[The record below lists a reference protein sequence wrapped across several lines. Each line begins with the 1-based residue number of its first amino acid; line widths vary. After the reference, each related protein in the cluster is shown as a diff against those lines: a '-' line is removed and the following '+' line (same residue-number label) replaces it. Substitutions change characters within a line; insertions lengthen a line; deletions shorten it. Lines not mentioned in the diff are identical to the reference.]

1 METEPLAAALDL
13 AAMGFACFPCRADK
27 KPATPHGFK
36 DATADATELRR
47 LWRQHPGPL
56 VGLPTGQRN
65 GFDVLDIDPRHGGDA
80 WFAVERDRLPETRR
94 HCTRSGG
101 LHILFGHRQGVRNSE
116 SKIAPGVDVRGE
128 GGYVIWWP
136 GFGGEVEIAAPLAE
150 WPQWVLSILLPPP
163 PAPRPPAA
171 PSRLP
176 RTITNRRAAAILAAS
191 LARLRTAP
199 EGQRHYRLRAAA
211 RTLGGLAGLVGI
223 SDADAERE
231 LLAAVLAAGGAEVS
245 EANASA
251 TIRWGLA
258 QGRAMPLSLEN
269 RT

>member
-1 METEPLAAALDL
+1 MSADALALALDL
-13 AAMGFACFPCRADK
+13 AEMGLACFPCRGDK

-36 DATADATELRR
+36 DATADAAELRH
-47 LWRQHPGPL
+47 LWGQHPGPL

-65 GFDVLDIDPRHGGDA
+65 GFDVLDIDPRHGGDE
-80 WFAVERDRLPETRR
+80 WFAAERDRLPETRQHR
-94 HCTRSGG
+94 TRSAG
-101 LHILFGHRQGVRNSE
+101 LHILFRHRHGMRNSE

-136 GFGGEVEIAAPLAE
+136 GFGGAVENGATLAE
-150 WPQWVLSILLPPP
+150 WPEWLLSVLLPPP

-176 RTITNRRAAAILAAS
+176 DAVAHPRAAAILAAS
-191 LARLRTAP
+191 LTRLRTAP

-211 RTLGGLAGLVGI
+211 RTLGGLAEVAGI

-231 LLAAVLAAGGAEVS
+231 LLAAVQAAGGDAVIER
-245 EANASA
+245 NAAA
-251 TIRWGLA
+251 TISWGLA
-258 QGRAMPLSLEN
+258 QGRARPLSLGS
-269 RT
+269 RA